1 MFVEGGVSYT
11 NSNGLSSSAVGQE
24 IYRQTGGAL
33 VVSAEK
39 STFEATAPDN
49 NIAVYFDVITDHSI
63 NIQNQIS
70 DNWLENNTSVQDA
83 IAQSPI
89 TITLSGIS
97 SELVYIPSTKDKRFL
112 RNVYESINNQLK
124 GLTDNTPLRNYV
136 MTDKLTVIPELL
148 PPVDNVTQA
157 AKNLVTQVEDNIA
170 RYQKIAKNFLRKVNN
185 ETRLQEIYNKLIS
198 LRETNSELI
207 VETPFKT
214 FESMYIQS
222 VSLTQ
227 GEQNHIV
234 NISMTLK
241 QLNFTDIEVTKANQD
256 VLAKYNAIQ
265 RAPVENHGK
274 VIGKTVDASTIIGGW
289 SGKFAKTRN
298 EVLNKKDRLKIK

>member
-170 RYQKIAKNFLRKVNN
+170 RYQKIAKNFLRKINN

-274 VIGKTVDASTIIGGW
+274 VIGKKVTL
-289 SGKFAKTRN
+289 TREFFN
-298 EVLNKKDRLKIK
+298 NAFPKIKGKGNFYNPN